1 MPQKYGTRLAAGE
14 VATVRDVVNITAKEE
29 HGREMADTMGEG
41 EEEGEE
47 EGGMEVQGQGLM
59 ANGRVANTLN
69 PIKVVGNLTKRE
81 DFRVMA
87 DTTGE
92 GEEEEVGM
100 EVKGQL
106 LM

>member
-29 HGREMADTMGEG
+29 HGREMADTMG
-41 EEEGEE
+41 EGEE

>member
-1 MPQKYGTRLAAGE
+1 M
-14 VATVRDVVNITAKEE
+14 ATVRDVVNITAKEE

-41 EEEGEE
+41 EEEEEE
-47 EGGMEVQGQGLM
+47 EGGMEVEGQGLM